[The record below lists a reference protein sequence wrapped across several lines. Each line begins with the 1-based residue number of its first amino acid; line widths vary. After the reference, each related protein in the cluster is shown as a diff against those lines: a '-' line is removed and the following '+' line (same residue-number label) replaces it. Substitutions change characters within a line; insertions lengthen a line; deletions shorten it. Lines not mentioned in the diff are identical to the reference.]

1 MVSILHPSS
10 LLIPTTILQGRQ
22 QHPIFTHLITEALK
36 NNQQGQPGSQK
47 VAELRSESKSTQL
60 SLKTPY

>member
-22 QHPIFTHLITEALK
+22 QHTIFTQLITAALK

-47 VAELRSESKSTQL
+47 VGAET
-60 SLKTPY
+60 